1 MRFDH
6 QTTVVIGQQIIGET
20 VVVVAVEQS
29 IQTKKHLM
37 MNNNKPNQNKTFDA
51 KSIKPKKKKK
61 MQKKRRRMGVK
72 LRVSAVCGVLVA
84 WTLVVPCVCGAAAD
98 HATMLPVLFV
108 FITQIRD
115 SISTLLFFVFFCAG
129 GGGLA
134 TTYSQKLY

>member
-1 MRFDH
+1 MRFDC
-6 QTTVVIGQQIIGET
+6 QTTVAIGQQTIGET
-20 VVVVAVEQS
+20 VVVEQS

-37 MNNNKPNQNKTFDA
+37 MNNNKPNQTKT
-51 KSIKPKKKKK
+51 KPLL
-61 MQKKRRRMGVK
+61 QNQSNPRRRRRRRMGVE

-98 HATMLPVLFV
+98 HATMLPVLFI

-115 SISTLLFFVFFCAG
+115 PISPLSFLVFFVRG
-129 GGGLA
+129 VVGEGGLA